1 MGINKTNVPGSFE
14 KQVIATDKT
23 TKAVR
28 RGLGDY
34 GAKFIND
41 DAVHVGKW
49 YAVQALNQ
57 VTIDVSDCEFNGVA
71 GNSTSGDQVDVS
83 AGDIKIPDGCTVFLN
98 ANKLSIASG
107 GTAIFYRRP

>member
-34 GAKFIND
+34 GAKFISD
-41 DAVHVGKW
+41 DAVHTGKW
-49 YAVQALNQ
+49 YAIQGIQAAVL
-57 VTIDVSDCEFNGVA
+57 DVSDCEFNGVA
-71 GNSTSGDQVDVS
+71 GNLTSGDQVDVS
-83 AGDIKIPDGCTVFLN
+83 AGDIKIPDGCTIFLN
-98 ANKLSIASG
+98 ANKLSLVTG
-107 GTAIFYRRP
+107 GHAIFYRRP